1 MRASSR
7 LGKGRDRAGVGL
19 SVSWT
24 DIAAAVKGVFG
35 RRPQPMPEPLTPAA
49 TDALPQTPVMLDGAA
64 APALTGL
71 TLEEI
76 VTALYRGLFER
87 EPDPGGFDHAM
98 SLLRGGLPVE
108 DLVRAVLKSAEF
120 ANRVPELIGPS
131 EALPDLIRAMPERYE
146 WPIVRGSPM
155 PVYVARTD
163 ADMELMESLIRRHRY
178 YDRGGVWSAS
188 IDIDK
193 EITAAIVRG
202 LGARS
207 CFELGCFTGPVLSL
221 LADAGV
227 EVLGS
232 EVSET
237 AVTCAYPS
245 IRSAILLGDLL
256 SIETDRRFDVVLSM
270 DVLEHISPLRL
281 PAYIE
286 RLISLLEDDGYLY
299 LNSPMWGTDRIF
311 GMLEEQYIEEWQQVG
326 DASYWRHWPCDARGW
341 PLHGHLVWAS
351 SVWWE
356 RIFEAHGLVRDVEIE
371 RAIHARLGDFFT
383 QSIGRRCL
391 FVLHRRGSRK
401 ASAEVASAVDRV
413 LANLP
418 VLSQQ
423 PSPA

>member
-1 MRASSR
+1 
-7 LGKGRDRAGVGL
+7 VGL

-24 DIAAAVKGVFG
+24 DIAAALRGVFG
-35 RRPQPMPEPLTPAA
+35 RRSRPERLPPLA
-49 TDALPQTPVMLDGAA
+49 TDALPETPLIVDGAVPPVA
-64 APALTGL
+64 GL

-87 EPDPGGFDHAM
+87 EPDPGGFEYAM
-98 SLLRGGLPVE
+98 SLLRAGLPVE

-120 ANRVPELIGPS
+120 ANRVPELLAPP
-131 EALPDLIRAMPERYE
+131 EALPDLIRAMPERYD
-146 WPIVRGSPM
+146 WPIVRGGPM
-155 PVYVARTD
+155 PVYLARTD

-178 YDRGGVWSAS
+178 YDRGGVWSPS
-188 IDIDK
+188 IDLDK

-232 EVSET
+232 EISE
-237 AVTCAYPS
+237 AALACAYPN
-245 IRSAILLGDLL
+245 IRTTIQLGDLL
-256 SIETDRRFDVVLSM
+256 SIELNRRFDAVLCM

-286 RLISLLEDDGYLY
+286 RLVSLVDDDGYLY
-299 LNSPMWGTDRIF
+299 LNSPMWGVDRIF
-311 GMLEEQYIEEWQQVG
+311 GLFETQYIEEWQQVG
-326 DASYWRHWPCDARGW
+326 DASYWRHWPCDAQGW
-341 PLHGHLVWAS
+341 PVHGHLVWAS
-351 SVWWE
+351 PAWWE
-356 RIFEAHGLVRDVEIE
+356 RTFDAHGLVRDETIE

-383 QSIGRRCL
+383 ESIGRRSL
-391 FVLHRRGSRK
+391 FVLRRPRNCK
-401 ASAEVASAVDRV
+401 ASTEVAIAVDRV

-418 VLSQQ
+418 GLSQQ
-423 PSPA
+423 ASAA